1 MYRYR
6 QYWKKDEGDSSILL
20 LESSTSKDTIKKTC
34 DHSLKHNMT
43 ICHVDCKS
51 LDDDKKWTKVK
62 KWTKKVKDVTALNGL
77 FVTIWTG
84 TETQKAFVGIA
95 LNKEET
101 D

>member
-1 MYRYR
+1 
-6 QYWKKDEGDSSILL
+6 
-20 LESSTSKDTIKKTC
+20 
-34 DHSLKHNMT
+34 MT

-51 LDDDKKWTKVK
+51 LDDDKKRTKVK

-84 TETQKAFVGIA
+84 TENQKAFVGIA

>member
-1 MYRYR
+1 M
-6 QYWKKDEGDSSILL
+6 
-20 LESSTSKDTIKKTC
+20 
-34 DHSLKHNMT
+34 
-43 ICHVDCKS
+43 
-51 LDDDKKWTKVK
+51 K

-84 TETQKAFVGIA
+84 TENQKAFVGIA